1 MDNNIKNWTEDI
13 KPGDKV
19 IVSIGN
25 LFPWN
30 YVETVGDVTDKHIV
44 IGVNKF
50 RKVGCMAEGNA
61 QMHLLQ
67 ATPSLLKEVEEEMI
81 IRKAKDLISKVTTKM
96 TFENAVKIVKLLEE
110 MKI

>member
-1 MDNNIKNWTEDI
+1 MNWTGNI

-30 YVETVGDVTDKHIV
+30 YVETVDDVTDKHIV

-50 RKVGCMAEGNA
+50 RKVGCIAEGNA
-61 QMHLLQ
+61 QIRLIEPKADVLNAVM
-67 ATPSLLKEVEEEMI
+67 EEMT
-81 IRKAKDLISKVTTKM
+81 IRKAKDLMSKVTTKM
-96 TFENAVKIVKLLEE
+96 TFESAVKIVKLLEE
-110 MKI
+110 MKV

>member
-1 MDNNIKNWTEDI
+1 MNWTGNI

-30 YVETVGDVTDKHIV
+30 YVETVDDVTDKHIV

-50 RKVGCMAEGNA
+50 RKVGCIAEGNA

-67 ATPSLLKEVEEEMI
+67 ATPSLLKEVEEEQT
-81 IRKAKDLISKVTTKM
+81 IRKARALMSKVVTNM
-96 TFENAVKIVKLLEE
+96 SFENAVKIIKILGEMQNVK
-110 MKI
+110 